1 MLDYAY
7 TNHQDAFK
15 ISIISNSQL
24 CCSHMNYLLSELW
37 TRSKNTANKI
47 SLVFLLGKKWKAVN
61 HCVKSMKG
69 LTGLFSHG
77 GVYEQKKGW
86 GPKGK
91 GLNRTVELSP
101 SHAGR
106 QPQHPDT
113 AQSERKQKACSLSV
127 LLTLTECSKR
137 RERSFQRW
145 GEGRRDGAYC
155 TCKNR
160 GLCANPLDE
169 KVLTNMFRL
178 C

>member
-61 HCVKSMKG
+61 HCVKSMKE

-91 GLNRTVELSP
+91 GSESDSGAESITRRKAASTSRHCTVWTETKSLCAYCSSD
-101 SHAGR
+101 SHRMLQEKEKILPKMG
-106 QPQHPDT
+106 
-113 AQSERKQKACSLSV
+113 
-127 LLTLTECSKR
+127 R
-137 RERSFQRW
+137 REKGRSLLHMQEKR
-145 GEGRRDGAYC
+145 AA
-155 TCKNR
+155 CKSI
-160 GLCANPLDE
+160 GWKSVD
-169 KVLTNMFRL
+169 KYV
-178 C
+178 